1 MAGTSGPVRPAVHS
15 HGPRAGE
22 LRLGWVTV
30 AGVILQPLLDLV
42 LPRDCAGCA
51 APDVALCPPCR
62 AQVEAPA
69 RWVAA
74 GDMLR
79 PVACCGRYEG
89 AVAHL
94 VHRWKDGG
102 RRDLTPVLGAA
113 LARAVRLLPGVVP
126 GAVTG
131 VAPDRPVQVVPV
143 PSAPGAV
150 RRRGGDL
157 VADLTRDAARRVP
170 GARAAPVL
178 RQVRRIADQAG
189 LGAGERARNVSGA
202 FGFTRR
208 GARRPGQPCIVVDDV
223 VTTGASLAEAVRVL
237 RSGGWDV
244 LGVAT
249 VCATPRHHPRRA
261 DPSDDRC
268 RV

>member
-1 MAGTSGPVRPAVHS
+1 M
-15 HGPRAGE
+15 
-22 LRLGWVTV
+22 
-30 AGVILQPLLDLV
+30 ILQPLIDLV

-62 AQVEAPA
+62 ARVEAPA
-69 RWVAA
+69 RLLPAVA
-74 GDMLR
+74 GR
-79 PVACCGRYEG
+79 PAVAWCARYEG
-89 AVAHL
+89 TTAHL
-94 VHRWKDGG
+94 VHGWKDAG
-102 RRDLTPVLGAA
+102 RRDLTPLLGAA
-113 LARAVRLLPGVVP
+113 LARAVGLIP
-126 GAVTG
+126 
-131 VAPDRPVQVVPV
+131 VAGSARPVLLVPV

-150 RRRGGDL
+150 RRRGAEL
-157 VADLTRDAARRVP
+157 VADLARDAARRLP

-178 RQVRRIADQAG
+178 RQVRRTADQAG

-208 GARRPGQPCIVVDDV
+208 GARRSGQPCIVVDDV

-237 RSGGWDV
+237 RAGGWQP
-244 LGVAT
+244 LGAAT